1 MRARHGTACVR
12 ARVHVEH
19 IVRALLESL
28 GVSANAEL
36 LFCETSVG
44 MSSMARQLEAY
55 AVLGADAAV
64 AETLR
69 RFIPQ
74 LLLVGPKAALPAPLQ
89 GARNVVAC
97 DSFDAAVDAL
107 CG

>member
-1 MRARHGTACVR
+1 
-12 ARVHVEH
+12 
-19 IVRALLESL
+19 
-28 GVSANAEL
+28 
-36 LFCETSVG
+36 